1 MSFNKKP
8 VDNKTPQEEN
18 CRISNFLQILD
29 ILISGSLAELLNS
42 R

>member
-8 VDNKTPQEEN
+8 VNNKTPQEEN
-18 CRISNFLQILD
+18 FRMFNFLQILD
-29 ILISGSLAELLNS
+29 ILILGSLAELLNS